1 MNAIQIEVL
10 LFIIFILCGGI
21 YMLGRKK
28 NIDLLRCLGKKG
40 FLLSLVL
47 IIAEGFI
54 LVKRGFEI

>member
-21 YMLGRKK
+21 YLIGRKK
-28 NIDLLRCLGKKG
+28 NIDLLRCVGKKG

-47 IIAEGFI
+47 MIVESFI
-54 LVKRGFEI
+54 LMRRGFEI